1 MDGKKKTQNT
11 HLRSHKLGTN
21 IKKELLRFIAE
32 DIQNGDITSV
42 LLPKNKI
49 TAKIISK
56 ENGILAGVKFAGDV
70 FRLKGCNVKIIKKDG
85 TKLKPNQIIL
95 QVSGNA
101 RTVLSCERT
110 ALNLLSRMS
119 GIATHTNLLVS
130 KIRKINRKT
139 KLYSTR
145 KTAPGLRFF
154 DKEAVMIGGGH
165 KHRMSLNEMVMIKD
179 NHLMVSNSM
188 EDIIKNARKR
198 HKNVEVE
205 AENQRD
211 AVFAA
216 NSGATIVMLDNF
228 SPAQIKKT
236 ITVLQKK
243 KLRHRVKLE
252 ASGRINSKNIT
263 AFAKTGVDMISVGS
277 ITNSVNGLDLSLE
290 VIV

>member
-1 MDGKKKTQNT
+1 M
-11 HLRSHKLGTN
+11 GTN
-21 IKKELLRFIAE
+21 IKKELLRFISE
-32 DIQNGDITSV
+32 DVQNGDITSI

-49 TAKIISK
+49 KAKIISR
-56 ENGILAGVKFAGDV
+56 ENGILAGVKFAGDI
-70 FRLKGCNVKIIKKDG
+70 FRLKGCSVKTIKKDG
-85 TKLKPNQIIL
+85 AKVKPNQIIL

-101 RTVLSCERT
+101 RTILSCERT

-154 DKEAVMIGGGH
+154 DKEAVMIGGGY

-179 NHLMVSNSM
+179 NHLFVSNSM

-205 AENQRD
+205 VENQRD
-211 AVFAA
+211 AVIAA
-216 NSGATIVMLDNF
+216 GNGATIIMLDNF
-228 SPAQIKKT
+228 SPEQIKKT
-236 ITVLQKK
+236 ITALQKK
-243 KLRHRVKLE
+243 KLRNKVKLE
-252 ASGRINSKNIT
+252 ASGGINSKNIG

-277 ITNSVNGLDLSLE
+277 ITNSVKGLDLSLE
-290 VIV
+290 VIA